1 MQAKMSSIGTDS
13 NLWLVRQDNQL
24 LKLKLAFLTRAVFL
38 HMPDSFI
45 SDKAI
50 LLSRVLHTAV
60 YAFFTFFKQVK
71 SKLPQAFR
79 AKSWKKSL
87 YLFCCMK
94 TVCSMLY
101 GGLLP
106 DIYFKDVQY
115 NQKVGTTWLAQVGK
129 VTSLAIWWKWN
140 KHTCKEWQIL
150 FRKRIWT

>member
-1 MQAKMSSIGTDS
+1 M
-13 NLWLVRQDNQL
+13 RQDNQL

-79 AKSWKKSL
+79 AKS
-87 YLFCCMK
+87 
-94 TVCSMLY
+94 
-101 GGLLP
+101 
-106 DIYFKDVQY
+106 
-115 NQKVGTTWLAQVGK
+115 
-129 VTSLAIWWKWN
+129 
-140 KHTCKEWQIL
+140 
-150 FRKRIWT
+150 